1 VGVGFTNDGVIP
13 FSNFVVNG
21 NRASDGIAD
30 WWTARRELQNTTT
43 TEIEPVDVDQC
54 LADLDAGKL
63 SRRNV
68 VLMYGLKTIEVDDTN
83 IPDWYPKKMADGFKK
98 MHDMRRR
105 VLVRRGLLAKVRTY
119 ITERER
125 WNIKDIVEPITERER
140 CVDHVCTCFPK
151 LPTSP
156 LPPCFPL
163 APQDEPL
170 VAQNGEGT
178 HRNLMN
184 RNHIKVY
191 GPKDPSKS
199 ACLVVACDN
208 SEMVDMEIDGPAL
221 LEADTCAELKPELD
235 KIKDAKVTGE
245 EMVVYDPTII
255 VPTTITVDSDKK
267 VSEADVKQ
275 ALLTSMGPLGL
286 VAEPAVSAVSGASVT
301 QYRKLHIERH
311 LSAADLLSTAAAGA
325 PANPSALQV
334 FDVNFVL
341 RNTADGTA
349 LTNAVANDATT
360 NTFGGVT
367 KGAKDYLSTVYG
379 AGAIKDVSVEAG
391 GPALTIPA
399 YGTNKF
405 QEFVNR
411 QLNGGLNADVAI
423 KDATG
428 AAVQS
433 VQAGDVLTATVS
445 SFPKETKK
453 VSIQL
458 IGASA
463 SGTAGLKQTVI
474 PVAKDIALDTKGGVK
489 TSFAIPAGTALGEYY
504 VMVFD
509 SANKANMAMGDI
521 FKVHNQPQVRRQLGP
536 RAMYL

>member
-1 VGVGFTNDGVIP
+1 
-13 FSNFVVNG
+13 
-21 NRASDGIAD
+21 
-30 WWTARRELQNTTT
+30 
-43 TEIEPVDVDQC
+43 
-54 LADLDAGKL
+54 
-63 SRRNV
+63 
-68 VLMYGLKTIEVDDTN
+68 MYGPAD
-83 IPDWYPKKMADGFKK
+83 PK
-98 MHDMRRR
+98 
-105 VLVRRGLLAKVRTY
+105 
-119 ITERER
+119 
-125 WNIKDIVEPITERER
+125 
-140 CVDHVCTCFPK
+140 
-151 LPTSP
+151 
-156 LPPCFPL
+156 
-163 APQDEPL
+163 
-170 VAQNGEGT
+170 
-178 HRNLMN
+178 
-184 RNHIKVY
+184 
-191 GPKDPSKS
+191 KS

-208 SEMVDMEIDGPAL
+208 SDMVDMSIDGTAL
-221 LEADTCAELKPELD
+221 IEADTCKEIEGDLA

-245 EMVVYDPTII
+245 EHVVYDPTII

-267 VSEADVKQ
+267 ISEADVKA
-275 ALLTSMGPLGL
+275 ALLSSMGPLKL

-301 QYRKLHIERH
+301 KYRKLHIERH
-311 LSAADLLSTAAAGA
+311 LSAADLLTTAGAA
-325 PANPSALQV
+325 PANPSALQA
-334 FDVNFVL
+334 FDVTFVL
-341 RNTADGTA
+341 RNAADGTA
-349 LTNAVANDATT
+349 LANAVANDATT

-379 AGAIKDVSVEAG
+379 AGAIKDLSVEAG
-391 GPALTIPA
+391 GPSMTIPA

-411 QLNGGLNADVAI
+411 QLNGGLQADVAI

-445 SFPKETKK
+445 AFPKETKK

-458 IGASA
+458 IGAAA

-509 SANKANMAMGDI
+509 SANKANMAMGDT
-521 FKVHNQPQVRRQLGP
+521 FKVHNKPQVRRQLGP